1 MKKQMIKI
9 SIIFLFLL
17 LLFIWG
23 CNTAPPINQPPVIT
37 SIPVTIAPENVPYT
51 YDVDAIDPDGDPLTY
66 TLALSP
72 VGMTIDPDTGLI
84 TWNHDPWQGTDAAV
98 TVEVTD
104 GVDTVSQDF
113 VITFPSSNE
122 YPVHNVT
129 KGTDYSTIQDAIDD
143 AGSGD
148 LIEVD
153 VGTYYEN
160 IEFNGKNIILRSTD
174 PSDPAIVAD
183 TIIDGENKDSVVKF
197 LNGDQSTLEGF
208 TIRNGDAYF
217 GGGIYL
223 YDSFSTITGNNII
236 ENKSQ
241 IDGGGIYLNNSFP
254 IMTGNS
260 IFSNEAKYGAGIY
273 VDSSS
278 PDIINNRIY
287 DNVADYKG
295 GGILVIDNS
304 YPLIKDNELSGNAG
318 KLIGGGIY
326 VSFHCSIFP
335 ADIRPNGWGGNRE
348 DIPSGSP
355 LVPEEGIEYFI
366 AGNKFLGNKQGD
378 PLDYTKGAHVYFEK
392 NGSIL

>member
-1 MKKQMIKI
+1 MKKKINKI
-9 SIIFLFLL
+9 SQIRIIFLFLL
-17 LLFIWG
+17 LLFIGG
-23 CNTAPPINQPPVIT
+23 CGTAPPINQPPVIT
-37 SIPVTIAPENVPYT
+37 STPITVAPENVPYT
-51 YDVDAIDPDGDPLTY
+51 YNVDAIDPDGDSLTY

-72 VGMTIDPDTGLI
+72 VGMTIDPVTGLI
-84 TWNHDPWQGTDAAV
+84 TWNHDPWQGTDAPV

-104 GVDTVSQDF
+104 GVDIVSQDF
-113 VITFPSSNE
+113 VIHFPSTIIYS
-122 YPVHNVT
+122 VHNLT
-129 KGTDYSTIQDAIDD
+129 KGTGYLTIQDAIDNAD
-143 AGSGD
+143 SGN

-160 IEFNGKNIILRSTD
+160 IELNGQNIILKSTD
-174 PSDPAIVAD
+174 PSDSAIVAD

-241 IDGGGIYLNNSFP
+241 IDGGEIYLNNSFP

-260 IFSNEAKYGAGIY
+260 IVSNEAKYGAGIY

-278 PDIINNRIY
+278 PDIINNSIY

-378 PLDYTKGAHVYFEK
+378 PLDYTKGAHVYFE
-392 NGSIL
+392 

>member
-1 MKKQMIKI
+1 MNKI
-9 SIIFLFLL
+9 SQIRIIFLFSL
-17 LLFIWG
+17 LLFLAG
-23 CNTAPPINQPPVIT
+23 CGTAPPINEPPVIT
-37 SIPVTIAPENVPYT
+37 STPVTVAPENVPYS

-66 TLALSP
+66 SLALSP
-72 VGMTIDPDTGLI
+72 VGMTINPDTGLI
-84 TWNHDPWQGTDAAV
+84 AWNHDPNYGTDSPV

-113 VITFPSSNE
+113 VIHFPSTIIYS
-122 YPVHNVT
+122 VHNLT
-129 KGTDYSTIQDAIDD
+129 KGTDYLTIQDAIDD
-143 AGSGD
+143 ADSGN

-160 IEFNGKNIILRSTD
+160 IEFNGQNIILKSTD
-174 PSDPAIVAD
+174 PSDSAIVAD

-217 GGGIYL
+217 GGGICL

-260 IFSNEAKYGAGIY
+260 IVSNEAKYGAGIY

-278 PDIINNRIY
+278 PDIINNSIY

-355 LVPEEGIEYFI
+355 LVPEAGIEYFI

-378 PLDYTKGAHVYFEK
+378 PLDYTKGAHVYFE
-392 NGSIL
+392 